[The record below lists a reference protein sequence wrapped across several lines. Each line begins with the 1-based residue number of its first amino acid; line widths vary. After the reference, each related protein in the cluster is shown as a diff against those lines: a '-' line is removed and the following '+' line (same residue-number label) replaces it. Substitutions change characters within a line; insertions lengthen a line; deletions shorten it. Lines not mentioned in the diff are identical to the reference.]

1 MNRSNLILITVALAI
16 MGLGAGLLLRLK
28 TGQRLGKPGV
38 KLAAV
43 PGTNEWRV
51 LLPEQVL
58 DYRSEAVPTTEVERL
73 TLPPDTTF
81 GKRFYQAPDGFAV
94 FTSVVLMGTD
104 RTSIHKP
111 EFCLEGQGWTTLK
124 TEQLKIPITR
134 PAPFSLPVTRMTLG
148 RTVKARDG
156 SLVEMRGMYVFW
168 FVADGAMTGSHWER
182 IRSMSTEMLRS
193 GTLQR
198 WAYVACLSTFPPGR
212 EEAAYERMKQFLA
225 AAVPEFQTTHG
236 TAGMVKGTPPVSPAL
251 AVGGR

>member
-1 MNRSNLILITVALAI
+1 MILLVVALAI

-28 TGQRLGKPGV
+28 TGQRLGTPGV
-38 KLAAV
+38 KVAAV

-51 LLPEQVL
+51 TLPEQVL

-111 EFCLEGQGWTTLK
+111 EFCLEGQGWSTLK
-124 TEQLKIPITR
+124 TEQLDIPMTR
-134 PAPFSLPVTRMTLG
+134 PAPYALPVTRMTLS

-156 SLVEMRGMYVFW
+156 SLVEMRGLYVFW
-168 FVADGAMTGSHWER
+168 FVADGAVTASHWER
-182 IRSMSTEMLRS
+182 IRSMSVEMLRS

-212 EEAAYERMKQFLA
+212 EEAAYERMQQFLS
-225 AAVPEFQTTHG
+225 AAVPEFQRTHRAPAAVQG
-236 TAGMVKGTPPVSPAL
+236 AAPHSPAL